1 MRILF
6 LTNFYPPYELGG
18 QGRSCQQAVEGMKER
33 GHSVMV
39 LTSMHGTDNQSVQDE
54 DVYRCLYLEM
64 DMVPLRHSL
73 VFFTQRKQRVQ
84 HNLAKTQQIL
94 TDFQPDVVFIWGMWN
109 LSHALPELIE
119 TQMARR
125 VVYRFAEYWPT
136 LPSQH
141 ELYWRAPAQSLASR
155 IVKTPLSRVALFMLA
170 QEAQPPQLKFDN
182 VICVSAATRDVL
194 VKGGVPVADARIIHT
209 GIEITDNPCGAELD
223 EDETRDLKLLYAGR
237 LSADKGVETTI
248 EAMEHLV
255 HKLDMQ
261 QVKLSLAGS
270 GSEEYMRH
278 LRELVAR
285 ADLENYV
292 TFLGW
297 VPHEEMP
304 QLMCQFDAAL
314 VPSKW
319 PEPFARVVLE
329 GMSFGL
335 VVIAT
340 PSGGTSEIIRNKE
353 NGLLFTSGDF
363 QDLAQAVT
371 YIAANPEFRHKLR
384 NTGRKTVREQFT
396 ITKML
401 DAYEAFLKEAA
412 GVSS

>member
-6 LTNFYPPYELGG
+6 FTNFYPPYELGG

-39 LTSMHGTDNQSVQDE
+39 LTSMHGTDNQCVQDE
-54 DVYRCLYLEM
+54 NVHRCLYLEM

-73 VFFTQRKQRVQ
+73 VFFTQRKQRAE
-84 HNLAKTQQIL
+84 HNLKKTQQIL
-94 TDFQPDVVFIWGMWN
+94 NEFQPDVVFIWGMWN
-109 LSHALPELIE
+109 LSHALPDLLE
-119 TQMARR
+119 TQMAGR

-141 ELYWRAPAQSLASR
+141 ELYWRAPAQSLVSR
-155 IVKTPLSRVALFMLA
+155 IVKAPLSQVALFMLA
-170 QEAQPPQLKFDN
+170 REAQGPQLKFAN

-194 VKGGVPVADARIIHT
+194 LKGGVPVAHARIIHT
-209 GIEITDNPCGAELD
+209 GLDITDGPCSDESG
-223 EDETRDLKLLYAGR
+223 EDEARDLKLLYAGR
-237 LSADKGVETTI
+237 LSADKGVETAI
-248 EAMEHLV
+248 EAVEHLV
-255 HKLDMQ
+255 HKEGMQ
-261 QVKLSLAGS
+261 QVKLSLAGT
-270 GSEEYMRH
+270 GSEEYMAH
-278 LRELVAR
+278 LRQLVAR
-285 ADLENYV
+285 ANLGNYV

-304 QLMCQFDAAL
+304 QLMCQFDAVL

-329 GMSFGL
+329 GLGLGL

-340 PSGGTSEIIRNKE
+340 PSGGTSEIIRDKE
-353 NGLLFTSGDF
+353 NGLLFAPGDF
-363 QDLAQAVT
+363 QDLAEAITSIAVD
-371 YIAANPEFRHKLR
+371 PEFRKRLR
-384 NTGRKTVREQFT
+384 NTGRKTVHEQFT

-401 DAYEAFLKEAA
+401 DSYEAFLKEAA
-412 GVSS
+412 GASN

>member
-54 DVYRCLYLEM
+54 NVYRCLYLEM

-371 YIAANPEFRHKLR
+371 SIAANPEFRHKLR